1 MPHPPYKAWAF
12 SAGLW
17 WSLGQT
23 EPHNKSTHIMHF
35 KSISPNIPS
44 NVKESFLLPLLQHTP
59 HCFCL
64 LFFSDYFLSFLVHKT
79 SVICRHSVFTW
90 RDSQQVPLTKKK
102 GGGSYKHAHTVS
114 FHDLGVTLLYCTMFS
129 KGRLLA
135 STTDKAVF
143 CLVG

>member
-44 NVKESFLLPLLQHTP
+44 NVKESFFLPLLQHTP

-64 LFFSDYFLSFLVHKT
+64 LFFSDYFLFFLVHKT

-102 GGGSYKHAHTVS
+102 GGGAPTSMRTPCQSMTWGSHCSTAQ
-114 FHDLGVTLLYCTMFS
+114 C
-129 KGRLLA
+129 LA
-135 STTDKAVF
+135 REGFLHQQLIKQCFVW
-143 CLVG
+143 

>member
-35 KSISPNIPS
+35 KSISPNILS
-44 NVKESFLLPLLQHTP
+44 NVKESFFSPCSNLLHTVP
-59 HCFCL
+59 FF
-64 LFFSDYFLSFLVHKT
+64 FFSDYFLFFLVHKT
-79 SVICRHSVFTW
+79 SVICCRHSVFTR

-102 GGGSYKHAHTVS
+102 GLLQAWAHQCYSMTWGSHAVLHSV
-114 FHDLGVTLLYCTMFS
+114 FS
-129 KGRLLA
+129 KGSLLP
-135 STTDKAVF
+135 STTDKTVF